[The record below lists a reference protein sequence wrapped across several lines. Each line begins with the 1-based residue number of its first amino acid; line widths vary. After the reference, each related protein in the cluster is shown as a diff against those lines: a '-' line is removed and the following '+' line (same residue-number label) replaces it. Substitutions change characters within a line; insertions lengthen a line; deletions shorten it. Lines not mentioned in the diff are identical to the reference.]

1 MKADFIYENVGGLT
15 KNQTMSGQLNQQQFQ
30 TSNSTQAKQK
40 SSKPNLGKRKVKK
53 ATNSYTDDNS
63 RRLSLDQSNKA
74 FEIADADQ

>member
-1 MKADFIYENVGGLT
+1 LKADFIYENVGGLT

-40 SSKPNLGKRKVKK
+40 SAKQNLGKRKVKK